1 MTEYQRPT
9 FLMGIYR
16 DEHGR
21 PIDYGNR
28 WAGASP
34 PEDAYSRVSNLQRFL
49 PMHAVAM
56 ALIRQD
62 ARARRLHHAGSR

>member
-9 FLMGIYR
+9 FLMEIYR
-16 DEHGR
+16 DEQGR

-34 PEDAYSRVSNLQRFL
+34 TEDAYSRVSNL
-49 PMHAVAM
+49 
-56 ALIRQD
+56 
-62 ARARRLHHAGSR
+62 

>member
-9 FLMGIYR
+9 FLMEIYR
-16 DEHGR
+16 DEQGR

-34 PEDAYSRVSNLQRFL
+34 PEDAYSRVSNL
-49 PMHAVAM
+49 
-56 ALIRQD
+56 
-62 ARARRLHHAGSR
+62 